1 MLPSTGYFKTMSCPF
16 FEMGFCERPFCH
28 FKHRKKEDPP
38 SIVPVPCKSDA
49 SPALTE
55 EYMEQPKPSV
65 LKASLPCFDHDE
77 FIFIYLKEIKEE
89 RDVKPPIAGP
99 SASRDVPAPIVEAA
113 GTDLQH
119 LVEEAVK
126 KVLLQG
132 GVDPSKLLNKVE
144 TSSIISQIK
153 KEKHESD
160 DDVCIIEDEPTADQG
175 MEAETGQLKSPSKH
189 KLYLP
194 PANCPQYKPTPI
206 KDLQKKPAGQEN
218 VLGDIGDLSESDE
231 ETPDL
236 LGKTRAVGSLFYFVF
251 YFFTLQEIF

>member
-1 MLPSTGYFKTMSCPF
+1 M
-16 FEMGFCERPFCH
+16 
-28 FKHRKKEDPP
+28 
-38 SIVPVPCKSDA
+38 
-49 SPALTE
+49 
-55 EYMEQPKPSV
+55 
-65 LKASLPCFDHDE
+65 
-77 FIFIYLKEIKEE
+77 
-89 RDVKPPIAGP
+89 KPPIAGP
-99 SASRDVPAPIVEAA
+99 SASRDIPAPVVEAA

-160 DDVCIIEDEPTADQG
+160 DDVCIIEDEPIAKDSF
-175 MEAETGQLKSPSKH
+175 EAETEQLKSPSKH

-194 PANCPQYKPTPI
+194 PVNCAQYKPTPI
-206 KDLQKKPAGQEN
+206 KELKKRPSEPEN

-231 ETPDL
+231 ETSDL
-236 LGKTRAVGSLFYFVF
+236 LGKIQSVKCF
-251 YFFTLQEIF
+251 FFTFFPFQEIF